1 VLTRTTAPPV
11 RRWDDDAAGRALP
24 AQRGPST
31 LECVEERPARA
42 VPRRSRL
49 RAVFERA
56 PFDPGSA
63 RIILVGLLL
72 FGALITELSTP
83 PPPEH
88 VPGPAASQHGAAE
101 PGPRR

>member
-1 VLTRTTAPPV
+1 M
-11 RRWDDDAAGRALP
+11 RRWDDDAARRVLP
-24 AQRGPST
+24 AQRGPSA
-31 LECVEERPARA
+31 LECVEARPDQAA
-42 VPRRSRL
+42 PGRSRL

-88 VPGPAASQHGAAE
+88 VPGPAASQHGTAE